1 MLPESIRRSI
11 VQNQNSSPVELSEG
25 ESPPWY
31 FEVSQLLTQA
41 AILCI
46 QHDLDIDAYMSGA
59 WAAYVEAR
67 PGMRNQIEELHL
79 RDQLEEL
86 RRLGRMGQ
94 A

>member
-1 MLPESIRRSI
+1 
-11 VQNQNSSPVELSEG
+11 VQNQNN
-25 ESPPWY
+25 PPTQIEPTEPLDTGRPWDR
-31 FEVSQLLTQA
+31 EVSQLLTRA
-41 AILCI
+41 ALLCI
-46 QHDLDIDAYMSGA
+46 QHGIDVDAYMTGA

-67 PGMRNQIEELHL
+67 PGMRSQLEELQL

>member
-1 MLPESIRRSI
+1 M
-11 VQNQNSSPVELSEG
+11 QNHNNTPA
-25 ESPPWY
+25 ESPPSTEVETTQHPWY

-46 QHDLDIDAYMSGA
+46 QHGLDVDAYMSGA

-67 PGMRNQIEELHL
+67 PGMRSQLEEMHL

-86 RRLGRMGQ
+86 RKLGRIGQ

>member
-1 MLPESIRRSI
+1 
-11 VQNQNSSPVELSEG
+11 VANQNN
-25 ESPPWY
+25 PPRGIIPTEPLDTTVPWHC
-31 FEVSQLLTQA
+31 EVSQLLTRA

-46 QHDLDIDAYMSGA
+46 QHGIDVDAYMSGA

-67 PGMRNQIEELHL
+67 PGMRSQLEELHL

-86 RRLGRMGQ
+86 RRLGRIGQ